1 MAHRVAVMREGRIL
15 QVDTP
20 EGLYAR
26 PANRAVAAFVGQA
39 NLFDGEVLD
48 AQNVRTS
55 IGDLACGAHPFPRG
69 MAVTVLIR
77 PEAIRPAESATGPN
91 RFAGC
96 VTRDRFLG
104 AMRRFDFAL
113 GDGQCLMIEAES
125 HVASPSAIEL
135 PPVAVQVI
143 VTGQAGAER
152 SAETKNDN
160 PAVPA

>member
-1 MAHRVAVMREGRIL
+1 
-15 QVDTP
+15 
-20 EGLYAR
+20 
-26 PANRAVAAFVGQA
+26 VGQA
-39 NLFDGEVLD
+39 NLLDGEVLD

-55 IGDLACGAHPFPRG
+55 IGDLACGAHSFPCG

-77 PEAIRPAESATGPN
+77 PEAIRPAQSAMGPN

-104 AMRRFDFAL
+104 ALRRFDFTL
-113 GDGQCLMIEAES
+113 PGGQYLTIETDS
-125 HVASPSAIEL
+125 HVAPPSAIEL

-143 VTGQAGAER
+143 AAGQAGAER